1 MNARP
6 RFIPPKTRRP
16 ARRGI
21 SMLEIIVTSL
31 LLGAVIS
38 AIVPVLSAC
47 AAHHRTSDL
56 RRCGMQELSNALERM
71 SLAPYEKL
79 DDAARGPFELSPP
92 ARRQIPDGKVTVNVS
107 DPTGEPRGRRITAEL
122 RWSSPGGPSEPL
134 RLSTWRFAEGRV
146 E

>member
-1 MNARP
+1 MKAP
-6 RFIPPKTRRP
+6 SIPISPEGDRRD
-16 ARRGI
+16 RRGI

-31 LLGAVIS
+31 LLGTVIT

-71 SLAPYEKL
+71 SLSPYDQL
-79 DDAARGPFELSPP
+79 DDAARGPFELSAP
-92 ARRQIPDGKVTVNVS
+92 ARRQIPGGRLSVTVSN
-107 DPTGEPRGRRITAEL
+107 DAGEPRARRITAEL
-122 RWSSPGGPSEPL
+122 HWSSAGGTSQPL
-134 RLSTWRFAEGRV
+134 RLSTWRYAEGRV